1 MRSLVLATLSLLAA
15 CAPFSDG
22 SNTDDLTPANCAAW
36 EAPQLAGH
44 LEALELTEASG
55 LAASRRHPGVLYA
68 HNDSGGRAVIF
79 GLREDG
85 RTTGEWTI
93 DGAVNVD
100 WEDMAVAACEPGADE
115 WCLYVADV
123 GDNLKRRETV
133 TIYVADEPADPS
145 VGGSLQLR
153 RRIDFSYDSGPVDV
167 EALLVHPT
175 TAEVLLV
182 AKWSSGAADS
192 YDVFALTAG
201 EGGAAGLA
209 ARVGAVEQSE
219 GPITGGAVRPQG
231 DRVLLRT
238 YASVLEWRVPEGRA
252 LADFPAGELSVMP
265 PIVAAVGA
273 GEDEL
278 QGEAVTYDAAGR
290 AVLTTS
296 EGAGAPLNRR
306 RCIP

>member
-1 MRSLVLATLSLLAA
+1 MRSFVLASLSLLVG
-15 CAPFSDG
+15 CSLFSGG
-22 SNTDDLTPANCAAW
+22 SNTDDITPANCAAW
-36 EAPQLAGH
+36 EEPMLAGH
-44 LEALELTEASG
+44 LEAPELTEASG
-55 LAASRRHPGVLYA
+55 LAASRRHQGVLYA
-68 HNDSGGRAVIF
+68 HNDSGGRAAIF

-85 RTTGEWTI
+85 RALGEWTI

-100 WEDMAVAACEPGADE
+100 WEDMAVAACEPGSDE

-123 GDNLKRRETV
+123 GDNLARRQTV
-133 TIYVADEPADPS
+133 TIYVADEPADPNAS
-145 VGGSLQLR
+145 GSLQLR
-153 RRIDFSYDSGPVDV
+153 RRIDFSYGTGPVDV

-182 AKWSSGAADS
+182 AKWPSGSADR
-192 YDVFALTAG
+192 YDLFALTAG
-201 EGGAAGLA
+201 EGGTAGLA
-209 ARVGAVEQSE
+209 ERVGAVEQSE

-238 YASVLEWRVPEGRA
+238 YASVLEWRVPKGAA

-290 AVLTTS
+290 AVITTS